1 MPRRLRGFFVWG
13 QLSPTHQGETKMNAN
28 LLNNYRAYLKAGA
41 AMRAE
46 LAKIL
51 KGNQY
56 LPDATVNAL
65 ARVHAKYYEETGD
78 SPCCAVQKESG
89 AWVFY
94 TTSNPEE
101 QTRDNVHEAAKKQ
114 WARHIAPH
122 HNYERKEAGVR
133 HKKSEADKWIETYE
147 KLPKATRRAIT
158 TYILA
163 HKTV

>member
-1 MPRRLRGFFVWG
+1 
-13 QLSPTHQGETKMNAN
+13 MNAN

-46 LAKIL
+46 LAKML
-51 KGNQY
+51 KGKQY
-56 LPDATVNAL
+56 LPEATVNAL
-65 ARVHAKYYEETGD
+65 ARVHAECYGAH
-78 SPCCAVQKESG
+78 AVQKESG

-101 QTRDNVHEAAKKQ
+101 QTRDTVHEAAKKQ

-122 HNYERKEAGVR
+122 HDYERKEAVVR

-158 TYILA
+158 AYILA